1 MKAEIH
7 SGWGAIEHNGET
19 YDVQDGTLEA
29 DETVIN
35 ALHERYGEKVKP
47 LDEPAENVESV
58 EEPDYA
64 EMDYSELRQ
73 LAVEADTDEIDGRSK
88 KSEIISYFTEE

>member
-29 DETVIN
+29 DETVIT

-47 LDEPAENVESV
+47 LDESAENVESV
-58 EEPDYA
+58 EEPV
-64 EMDYSELRQ
+64 SEG
-73 LAVEADTDEIDGRSK
+73 DTFYCGVK
-88 KSEIISYFTEE
+88 KSDGEPCGREVDAPSEVCWQH